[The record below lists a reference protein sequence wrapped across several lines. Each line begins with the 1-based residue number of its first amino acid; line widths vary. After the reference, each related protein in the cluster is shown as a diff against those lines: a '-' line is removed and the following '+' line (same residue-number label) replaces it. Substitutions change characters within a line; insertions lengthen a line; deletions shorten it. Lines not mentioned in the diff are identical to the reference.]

1 MAVTYLHHREGSWG
15 RGFPKMS
22 QGEATTLQ
30 LTRAVPVLPFSPNV
44 PEMDGCSPVNF
55 LGVFCFLPDSK
66 ERNRERDL
74 VK

>member
-1 MAVTYLHHREGSWG
+1 MGKGLPCNAPG
-15 RGFPKMS
+15 RRYNPTADQS
-22 QGEATTLQ
+22 C
-30 LTRAVPVLPFSPNV
+30 PVLPFSPNV